1 MPGQETELHTDDTVN
16 IQPLKLQCTSCDEY
30 MLRETATVDGTR
42 SKYTYVCQTAGCGA
56 DVHVLVPR
64 NQFA

>member
-16 IQPLKLQCTSCDEY
+16 LLPVKLRCTSCGEY
-30 MLRETATVDGTR
+30 MLRETAEIEGTR
-42 SKYTYVCQTAGCGA
+42 SKYTYVCPTLSCGG

-64 NQFA
+64 S